1 MLFGSSLAAL
11 ALAGALGVA
20 YAADYTPVTDARLAN
35 PEPGNWLMTRGNYA
49 GWSYSPLDQI
59 NLSNVK
65 GLVPVWAVSTDVDS
79 GHEAPPIVNNGIMFV
94 ATPLQPG
101 DGA

>member
-1 MLFGSSLAAL
+1 MKKLLFSSSLAAL

-35 PEPGNWLMTRGNYA
+35 PEPENWLMTRGNYS

-59 NLSNVK
+59 NISNVK
-65 GLVPVWAVSTDVDS
+65 GLTPVWTISTGVDFGS
-79 GHEAPPIVNNGIMFV
+79 
-94 ATPLQPG
+94 
-101 DGA
+101 